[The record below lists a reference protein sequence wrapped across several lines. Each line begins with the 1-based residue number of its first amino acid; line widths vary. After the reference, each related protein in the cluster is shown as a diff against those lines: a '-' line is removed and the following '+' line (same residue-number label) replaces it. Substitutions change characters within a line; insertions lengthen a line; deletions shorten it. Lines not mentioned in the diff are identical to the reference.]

1 MNDMRKLKLQMQIS
15 LDGFVAGP
23 QGEMDWMVMDWS
35 EDLNQYVAGI
45 VADIDTI
52 VLGRKLAEGF
62 IPYWAGVA
70 ADATHPEQ
78 AGGRIFTD
86 TPKVVFTHSMEQSPW
101 VNTTLAKGGVAD
113 EVRQLKQQPGK
124 SIYACGG
131 AQFVSSLVRHH
142 LIDEYFLLV
151 NPSAIGAGLPIFK
164 EAGDRRHLQLI
175 EAVPFTCG
183 IVAMHYRPA

>member
-1 MNDMRKLKLQMQIS
+1 MRKLKLQMQIS

-23 QGEMDWMVMDWS
+23 NGEMDWMVMDWS

-70 ADATHPEQ
+70 ADPAHPEYD
-78 AGGRIFTD
+78 GGRIFTN
-86 TPKVVFTHSMEQSPW
+86 TPKVVFTRSLEQSIW
-101 VNTTLAKGGVAD
+101 DNTILAKGAIAD
-113 EVRQLKQQPGK
+113 EVRQLKQQAGK

-131 AQFVSSLVRHH
+131 AQFVSSLIRHH

-151 NPSAIGAGLPIFK
+151 NPSAIGVGLTIFK
-164 EAGDRRHLQLI
+164 EAGDRRQLQLV
-175 EAVPFTCG
+175 EAVPFACG
-183 IVAMHYRPA
+183 IVAMHYRPK

>member
-1 MNDMRKLKLQMQIS
+1 MIRMRKLKLQMQIS

-23 QGEMDWMVMDWS
+23 NGEMDWMVTDWS
-35 EDLNQYVAGI
+35 ADLNQYVGRI

-70 ADATHPEQ
+70 ADPTHAEHE
-78 AGGRIFTD
+78 GGRIFTD

-101 VNTTLAKGGVAD
+101 ANTTLAKGGIGD
-113 EVRQLKQQPGK
+113 EVRQLKQQAGG

-131 AQFVSSLVRHH
+131 ARFVSSLVRHN

-151 NPSAIGAGLPIFK
+151 NPSAIGAGMPIFK
-164 EAGDRRHLQLI
+164 EAGGQRPLQLV
-175 EAVPFTCG
+175 EAVPFACG
-183 IVAMHYRPA
+183 IVAMHYRPK